1 VEQSLLE
8 QDEVEDENRDCVEV
22 NGRNTKVNGRNNAA
36 PVTQGMIGAAW
47 RLSGR
52 NPEIGVVMR

>member
-1 VEQSLLE
+1 LE

>member
-1 VEQSLLE
+1 LE
-8 QDEVEDENRDCVEV
+8 QDEVEDESRDCVEV
-22 NGRNTKVNGRNNAA
+22 NGNTKVNGRNNAA